1 MHSMKNQL
9 LPLFLLTLGI
19 STSGAK
25 EITLDAL
32 SNTDWASPSDI
43 PSDPTRRNN
52 AVITQDSVV
61 VGDRAG
67 APVVGDGSNTATL
80 DVSDFLQDGEGNPS
94 GATLAYTVGG
104 LDLDG
109 TGGFNDSFVLSFTV
123 TASSGGIGTPGTF
136 APEADPDNEPVN
148 QGYLNLFTGG
158 NINAS
163 DEFINIQFS
172 SLVVNLN
179 GGTGNG
185 SGTFDG
191 FSGVHL
197 LNMTGTSVPKINGVN
212 TAAGVADVDLTPG
225 GLDSGLL
232 MEWGGAGRFYAGTWD
247 VQVTIPA
254 QPSALTLADFT
265 YDPSDGSAEVTIKGT
280 ANTAYKLVEADDL
293 DFANPNGDIT
303 PDSVTAPATL
313 DGVEVTTDGDGKA
326 TVQFNLGTAKD
337 ATFLRAETA
346 P

>member
-1 MHSMKNQL
+1 MKRSI
-9 LPLFLLTLGI
+9 LPLLVLALGLVPA
-19 STSGAK
+19 GAV
-25 EITLDAL
+25 EITLNGL
-32 SNTDWASPSDI
+32 SNTDWASPSDN

-80 DVSDFLQDGEGNPS
+80 DVSDFLEDGEGEPS
-94 GATLAYTVGG
+94 AATLAYTVGG

-123 TASSGGIGTPGTF
+123 TASSGGIGTPGF
-136 APEADPDNEPVN
+136 AVDDVPNDEPLN
-148 QGYLNLFTGG
+148 QGYLNLDTGG

-197 LNMTGTSVPKINGVN
+197 LNLTGTSVPKINGVN
-212 TAAGVADVDLTPG
+212 TAAGVADVDLAPG

-232 MEWGGAGRFYAGTWD
+232 MEWGGTGRYYAGTWD

-254 QPSALTLADFT
+254 APGQVTLADFT
-265 YDPSDGSAEVTIKGT
+265 YDPADGSAEVSIVGA
-280 ANTAYKLVEADDL
+280 ANTNYKLVEADDL
-293 DFANPNGDIT
+293 DFSNPDQDPIPLTGA
-303 PDSVTAPATL
+303 SVGTL
-313 DGVEVTTDGDGKA
+313 DGNEVTTDGSGNA
-326 TVQFNLGTAKD
+326 TVQFNLGTAKA